1 MKYLKKILDGI
12 GFLFMEAS
20 AVSCAVIGYLIG
32 MGIALLLKHSG
43 SESETPVAGIVIIVC
58 GISLKVYGEI
68 YKYRKH
74 K

>member
-20 AVSCAVIGYLIG
+20 SASCVVIGYLIG
-32 MGIALLLKHSG
+32 LGIALLLKHSG
-43 SESETPVAGIVIIVC
+43 SESGTPVAGIVIIVC
-58 GISLKVYGEI
+58 GISLIVFGEI
-68 YKYRKH
+68 YKYRKR